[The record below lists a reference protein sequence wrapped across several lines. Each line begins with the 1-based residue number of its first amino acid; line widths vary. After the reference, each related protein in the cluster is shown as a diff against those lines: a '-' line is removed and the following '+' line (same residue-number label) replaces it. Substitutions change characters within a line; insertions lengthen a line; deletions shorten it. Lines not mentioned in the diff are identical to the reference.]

1 MLTRAIKTYNNMKRT
16 RFKLTHTLTFFSP
29 SRFFPLLSFSFC
41 FYLNHTVFP
50 PFTMFIF
57 SSLFLIFIFHYDV
70 VLPHCVFPPIPFF
83 FLVLDAFFPFV
94 YIESFFLL
102 FFFSCSCCLFFPLS
116 ISILSSSSPYSPL
129 GEF

>member
-50 PFTMFIF
+50 PSIYL
-57 SSLFLIFIFHYDV
+57 SSLLSSLYLFSIAMLFFHTVFFLLF
-70 VLPHCVFPPIPFF
+70 LFF
-83 FLVLDAFFPFV
+83 FLFLMPFFPFV

-102 FFFSCSCCLFFPLS
+102 FFFLLLLPSPPLYLYLFFLPL
-116 ISILSSSSPYSPL
+116 PL
-129 GEF
+129 IAL

>member
-50 PFTMFIF
+50 PSIYL
-57 SSLFLIFIFHYDV
+57 SSLLSSLYLFSIAMLFFHTVFFLLF
-70 VLPHCVFPPIPFF
+70 LFF
-83 FLVLDAFFPFV
+83 FLFLMPFFPFV

-102 FFFSCSCCLFFPLS
+102 FFFLLLLPSPPPFIYIYSFFLFPS
-116 ISILSSSSPYSPL
+116 
-129 GEF
+129 